1 MGDINDFIDNEEN
14 SLTLT
19 LDINLQYKLQE
30 ELEKAV
36 AMSES
41 NAGAAILLDSSNGDI
56 LAVAN
61 FPTYNPCLLY
71 TSPSPRDTEVSR
83 MPSSA

>member
-41 NAGAAILLDSSNGDI
+41 NAGA
-56 LAVAN
+56 N
-61 FPTYNPCLLY
+61 FT
-71 TSPSPRDTEVSR
+71 
-83 MPSSA
+83 